1 MIARVHLSNGV
12 AIAAVLAINVAWAP
26 AQSDEPVG
34 YVTVLTGAGA
44 ARLDSGGPVQLDR
57 LEFLPEENGLELG
70 EGVATAPQGTAVVVM
85 ARYGATAYLQ
95 SDSRLN
101 LREAPAQASRVDL
114 VLQLSEGRASVVR
127 KASAA
132 GAVVVA
138 GESDAAA
145 GYVILRAGS
154 IVVTAL
160 GATVTFAVEHG
171 TATFFPGSVPDA
183 AMIDPSGK
191 PLDAS
196 GLTLHA
202 GQGITTQ
209 APTEVTPYDAESVA
223 TVSAEMHNDM
233 YAFGIEQSTQWVKR
247 AEQGDFT
254 PVRAGRGRAAVEL
267 VGTDFAPSQAFDQP
281 QQLLAATAP
290 LGRPVAVTRA
300 VISPAQS
307 LVESGIPGSV
317 IAGQRF
323 RRSRIVGNPGTG
335 ALIVN
340 PSAEVLIRIAGQ

>member
-12 AIAAVLAINVAWAP
+12 AIAAVWALNAALAP
-26 AQSDEPVG
+26 AQAGEPVG
-34 YVTVLTGAGA
+34 FITVLAGAGG
-44 ARLDSGGPVQLDR
+44 ARLGTGEPVPLDR

-85 ARYGATAYLQ
+85 PRYGAAAYLQ
-95 SDSRLN
+95 PASRLH
-101 LREAPAQASRVDL
+101 LQRAPARAERVSL
-114 VLQLSEGRASVVR
+114 VLQLSDGRASVVR

-132 GAVVVA
+132 GAVVLA
-138 GESDAAA
+138 GESDGAT

-160 GATVTFAVEHG
+160 GATVTFAVEQG
-171 TATFFPGSVPDA
+171 TATFFSGSVPDQV
-183 AMIDPSGK
+183 IVDQSGK

-196 GLTLHA
+196 GLVLQA

-209 APTEVTPYDAESVA
+209 APTEVTPFDAESVA
-223 TVSAEMHNDM
+223 AVSADM
-233 YAFGIEQSTQWVKR
+233 RQDIYAFGIDQSTQWVKR

-267 VGTDFAPSQAFDQP
+267 VGTDFVPSQAFDQP

-290 LGRPVAVTRA
+290 QGAPVAITRA